1 MRRRVLFLLVTLVM
15 LCSLGGCGFSSTP
28 EPGECRIEDKAGLL
42 SNPAKERLLAQMEEL
57 KEYGNIFVATVEAK
71 ATINPT
77 PAEVYAR
84 SQYTAHF
91 GDQSGL
97 LFLIDMGN
105 REIYL
110 YVDGYIGDN
119 ISAAKA
125 RQITDKIYKL
135 ASAGKYEKCASEAL
149 RYCKLTLEGGTFLSG
164 MKIASNAALAILIGV
179 VINFI
184 VLLSLNRKSEVTNID
199 YRYSNTGKTKFLNQ
213 KVDILS
219 KTTRVIESSSGHGGG
234 SRGGFGGGGGRGH
247 GGGHRF

>member
-15 LCSLGGCGFSSTP
+15 LCSLGGCGSLRTP
-28 EPGECRIEDKAGLL
+28 EAGECRIEDKAGLL
-42 SNPAKERLLAQMEEL
+42 SNPAKERLLAQMEGL
-57 KEYGNIFVATVEAK
+57 KEYGNIFVATVEENS
-71 ATINPT
+71 TH
-77 PAEVYAR
+77 AEVYAR
-84 SQYTAHF
+84 SLYTAYF

-119 ISAAKA
+119 ISTAKA
-125 RQITDKIYKL
+125 RQITGKIYKL

-184 VLLSLNRKSEVTNID
+184 VLLSLNRKREVTNID